1 MSAKKV
7 RRHIRQLQR
16 QRRREQREAVRAQ
29 RRQASQEEAARRRQE
44 HARPAEEHQAAE
56 PQDVVADEQLGD
68 DAVFDE
74 PAVGS
79 AVGSAEEPVE
89 EPTAEEPET
98 PEAEQPEGEE
108 PEGDQPDP
116 ERVDADRSATGQP
129 DAEQSDTSQSD
140 AERPDTGQSASDQPD
155 TEQPDSEQPA
165 PEQPEPADP
174 EGAEPARTPLIAP
187 GLRAGAVAAALGVL
201 AVAGGSLAMDVSGH
215 VAQPRAVAPVD
226 TAAVVSDTALVC
238 PPMPGLPD
246 SVSTEGLLDY
256 RSRDD
261 SAAAQARGVVLSPRE
276 AEGSSS
282 DEADADI
289 GAELG
294 LLGQDGYEQDQELDT
309 AALSPGMTEN
319 PQDDSPS
326 WRHDSAALTDETEAP
341 LLRLNTQDAA
351 ATLAGA
357 AQYLYTADSGPVAG
371 TAAAECRPPQ
381 RSHWFFGPEIGEGGT
396 GLLTL
401 ANPSNRQATVE
412 VTAYDSDGARSGSGV
427 RTQVVPAQSTRTVN
441 IASIAGDDPVNGVQ
455 VNASQAPVSAS
466 LQSSRASDGTGIG
479 VEFLPS
485 SSSDAER
492 HVLAG
497 IPVAA
502 DSQEDSAAFP
512 TELWI
517 RSASTG
523 QSTVEVQVYSDEG
536 PVPLENASVF
546 SVQGGDVDSIDLSG
560 LEAGTYDL
568 IVTTEGPSDV
578 AVKSYGT
585 EPGEQDRLD
594 FAWLAG
600 ATPLRDGY
608 GVVLPDPDG
617 VDPDSVEAQLRLF
630 APEAGT
636 QVTYRVLGAD
646 GETSAPQS
654 VEVPTGG
661 AATVEAE
668 QFAVDEVDEPVAV
681 VFEEPATEVVGSL
694 RLTGEDDTFSMLPVR
709 AVDDPA
715 GSVPV
720 RLGD

>member
-29 RRQASQEEAARRRQE
+29 RRQASQEEAARRGQE
-44 HARPAEEHQAAE
+44 RARPAEEDQAAE
-56 PQDVVADEQLGD
+56 PQDVVADERLED

-74 PAVGS
+74 PAAGP

-89 EPTAEEPET
+89 EPTA
-98 PEAEQPEGEE
+98 EE

-116 ERVDADRSATGQP
+116 ERVDADRSATGQS

-140 AERPDTGQSASDQPD
+140 AEQPD
-155 TEQPDSEQPA
+155 TEQSA
-165 PEQPEPADP
+165 PEQQETEDP
-174 EGAEPARTPLIAP
+174 DGAEPARTPLIAP
-187 GLRAGAVAAALGVL
+187 GLRAGAVAVALGVL

-282 DEADADI
+282 DEDDADI

-309 AALSPGMTEN
+309 VALSPGMTEN

-608 GVVLPDPDG
+608 GVVLPDPD
-617 VDPDSVEAQLRLF
+617 SVEAQLRLF

-668 QFAVDEVDEPVAV
+668 QFAVDEVDDPVAV

-694 RLTGEDDTFSMLPVR
+694 RLTGEDDSFSMLPVR